1 MTQDERDELKKI
13 LTQLE
18 DNEKT
23 MKRIEKFLFVVIAI
37 MIIALGR
44 MTYLTYL

>member
-1 MTQDERDELKKI
+1 MTQYERDELEKI
-13 LTQLE
+13 LKRLE

-37 MIIALGR
+37 MIIALGA

>member
-1 MTQDERDELKKI
+1 MTQDERDELEKI
-13 LTQLE
+13 LTRLE
-18 DNEKT
+18 DNDKT

-37 MIIALGR
+37 MIIALGA

>member
-1 MTQDERDELKKI
+1 MTQDERDELEKI
-13 LTQLE
+13 LKRLE

-37 MIIALGR
+37 M
-44 MTYLTYL
+44 MTV

>member
-1 MTQDERDELKKI
+1 MTQDERDELEKI
-13 LTQLE
+13 LKRLE

-37 MIIALGR
+37 MIIALGG

>member
-1 MTQDERDELKKI
+1 MTQDERDELEKI
-13 LTQLE
+13 LKRLE

-37 MIIALGR
+37 MIIAESMRKSL
-44 MTYLTYL
+44 